1 MAIYPTFPAITTANP
16 ATLFG
21 VATNS
26 FPSFPAQ
33 YSANSRLKPIN
44 LTLNHRASLSSFQTA
59 PKTESLWLSESV
71 RSFRWR
77 QKELNL
83 SPYRTISNS
92 NDSTNTQ
99 NVYQFNFNIGWGMRV
114 QTTDLTAN
122 VTNPIH
128 QHENGDD
135 MFYAPIFYN
144 LGTGKSLT
152 WHSSKYHAQPWGR
165 FINQDLQL
173 SFANSI
179 NSINGNGAAGL
190 VLTAVSSLLVHV
202 NIGVANHQVP
212 VNTPNIEDTNIY
224 YKVHFLDATT
234 FAPKALNFVR
244 SGSSINMTSAAN
256 DYIMVTSIFYN
267 LTDETLF
274 DASANSLVTKL
285 TVSNLNTDD
294 RKLFKID
301 YTFTTINGVSP
312 LTLVPS
318 VIWDGNLD
326 NANIITN
333 ITPQVAC
340 NHIGLNKRIKF
351 AQSLKWTVKVKT
363 KDSSPYSKLSL
374 STINKAIIQASLN
387 YEKDYDQN
395 NDNIYYH
402 NLTTGKMS
410 RLGVLA
416 DNLDDATNR
425 AFLLNKVKTRLIERM
440 ETFTDGRRFRYTNT
454 NGHAFIHQVNVL
466 DHSNDPFF
474 NYSGSDRNI
483 HFGMFI
489 RNCASVA
496 KFDSTFLTTYKDRID
511 LLCASVANTL
521 TDTNFVFSSQFDWLQ
536 FASPLSG
543 IGDGTVDGTSSESQ
557 AEGMMMA
564 VGIRDWGSVTN
575 NQFLKDWG
583 VLMLSMEIDS
593 YAKYRVIDP
602 ATLPENRHHISTFYN
617 TKKVS
622 LISRIGEANTHL
634 DSLYFYFGKNWQTQ
648 LVWGINWLAV
658 APTIQKIGQYVP
670 NLGNLLTNYYDSSSN
685 QMPIRYD
692 VEVAGTTVTAGTNTL
707 IDIAN
712 VGSTTALNN
721 LTNQLKIT
729 IGAGVGMTDVFAND
743 GNNLSK
749 TLSLTDNTVYDV
761 ISANVTG
768 AKIRVFTK
776 PFYKS
781 GDWEWAIR
789 SDAIRAITPSNQLT
803 IFNKIKNLSKST
815 NPSTFTFDPLT
826 AVESPTLLLA
836 ILANQID
843 DNVEFN
849 STNVASNPTSLN
861 FKAVFDA
868 DNYLVEILNS
878 TNAIIQTSTISVE
891 EYNPTTLDYTR
902 TITGLTTN
910 QLYTMRVT
918 AKSIGANIGTPQSF
932 SFTLGTLNNPLG
944 GTKEIR
950 IIIS

>member
-1 MAIYPTFPAITTANP
+1 MAIYSTLPAITTANP

-21 VATNS
+21 TATNS
-26 FPSFPAQ
+26 FPTFPAQ
-33 YSANSRLKPIN
+33 YSTNSRLKPIN
-44 LTLNHRASLSSFQTA
+44 NTLNHRASLSAYQTA
-59 PKTESLWLSESV
+59 PKTESVWLAETT
-71 RSFRWR
+71 RGFRWL
-77 QKELNL
+77 QKELRL
-83 SPYRTISNS
+83 SPYRTISSS
-92 NDSTNTQ
+92 NDTANTQ
-99 NVYQFNFNIGWGMRV
+99 NIYQYNFNIGWGMRV

-122 VTNPIH
+122 ITNPIH

-144 LGTGKSLT
+144 LGAGKSVT

-190 VLTAVSSLLVHV
+190 VLTGVTSLLVHV
-202 NIGVANHQVP
+202 NIAGGGTNHQVP
-212 VNTPNIEDTNIY
+212 VNTPNTEDANVY
-224 YKVHFLDATT
+224 YKLHFLDATT
-234 FAPKALNFVR
+234 FAPKPLNFIR
-244 SGSSINMTSAAN
+244 SGSSINMTSLAN

-267 LTDETLF
+267 LSDETIF
-274 DASANSLVTKL
+274 DSSANSLLTKL
-285 TVSNLNTDD
+285 TINNFNTDD

-301 YTFTTINGVSP
+301 YNFTTANGVNP

-326 NANIITN
+326 NPNIITN
-333 ITPQVAC
+333 ATPQVAC

-351 AQSLKWTVKVKT
+351 AQGLKWTVKVKT
-363 KDSSPYSKLSL
+363 KDSSAYSKLSL
-374 STINKAIIQASLN
+374 SSTNKAIIQASLN
-387 YEKDYDQN
+387 YEKDFDQVD
-395 NDNIYYH
+395 DNIYYH
-402 NLTTGKMS
+402 NLKTGKMS
-410 RLGVLA
+410 NLGVLA
-416 DNLDDATNR
+416 DSLEDITNR
-425 AFLLNKVKTRLIERM
+425 AFLLNKVKTRSIERM
-440 ETFTDGRRFRYTNT
+440 DTFTDGRRFRYTNT

-489 RNCASVA
+489 RNCAAVA
-496 KFDSTFLTTYKDRID
+496 KFDATFLATYKDRID
-511 LLCASVANTL
+511 LLCASVANTS
-521 TDTNFVFSSQFDWLQ
+521 TDSNFVFSSQFDWLQ

-543 IGDGTVDGTSSESQ
+543 IGDGSVDGTSGESQ
-557 AEGMMMA
+557 SEAMMMS
-564 VGIRDWGSVTN
+564 VGIRDWGAVTN

-583 VLMLSMEIDS
+583 ILMLSMEIDS
-593 YAKYRVIDP
+593 YSKYRIVDP
-602 ATLPENRHHISTFYN
+602 TTLPENRHHISTFYN
-617 TKKVS
+617 TKKLS

-658 APTIQKIGQYVP
+658 APTVQKLGQYVP
-670 NLGNLLTNYYDSSSN
+670 NLGNLLSNYYDSPSN

-692 VEVAGTTVTAGTNTL
+692 VEVAGTTVTAGTNIL
-707 IDIAN
+707 VNIAD
-712 VGSTTALNN
+712 VGSTTPLNN
-721 LTNQLKIT
+721 LTNQLKINV
-729 IGAGVGMTDVFAND
+729 GAGVGMTDIFAND

-776 PFYKS
+776 PFYKAN
-781 GDWEWAIR
+781 DWEWAIR
-789 SDAIRAITPSNQLT
+789 SDAIRAITSSNQLA
-803 IFNKIKNLSKST
+803 IFNKVKNLSKST
-815 NPSTFTFDPLT
+815 FTFDPNNAL
-826 AVESPTLLLA
+826 ESPTLLLA
-836 ILANQID
+836 MLANQMD

-849 STNVASNPTSLN
+849 STNITNNPTSLS
-861 FKAVFDA
+861 FKSVFDA

-878 TNAIIQTSTISVE
+878 TNTVIQSSTITNE
-891 EYNPTTLDYTR
+891 EYNSNTLDYTK
-902 TITGLTTN
+902 TITGLANN

-918 AKSIGANIGTPQSF
+918 AKNSNNNLGTPQSF
-932 SFTLGTLNNPLG
+932 SFTLGTPNNPLG
-944 GTKEIR
+944 GTKDIR
-950 IIIS
+950 IVIL